1 MADFNG
7 DGQPDIVFENKVT
20 GQRVIWVMSN
30 TSHVA
35 NLSLPNPGTDW
46 TIAGTADFNADNKPG
61 ILWQNKV
68 TGERAIWMMNG
79 PSLVNSVYLR
89 TVTTEWSMRNF

>member
-1 MADFNG
+1 LADFNG

-20 GQRVIWVMSN
+20 GQRVIWVMSD
-30 TSHVA
+30 TSHVG

-46 TIAGTADFNADNKPG
+46 TIAGAADFNADNKPD

-79 PSLVNSVYLR
+79 PSLVNSVYLP